1 MFYDILDLL
10 IQSYLINI
18 PLLKYWKFQPR
29 EKKIKIK
36 AFNIEDK
43 ETLLNLRG
51 KANDVR
57 ERVLTFQRNH
67 LSYAESRVTA
77 TNNKRANPKQNPT
90 IAINAWRWFNF
101 KNNIDEMKQK
111 TKWMNTSFVSSN
123 LPLRLKVVFDHEPR
137 QSSVDKWRQSKSPA

>member
-1 MFYDILDLL
+1 M
-10 IQSYLINI
+10 
-18 PLLKYWKFQPR
+18 
-29 EKKIKIK
+29 
-36 AFNIEDK
+36 
-43 ETLLNLRG
+43 
-51 KANDVR
+51 R

-137 QSSVDKWRQSKSPA
+137 QSSVDKWRQSKSPAWVRSLDLTSCFLISRIERGVRLNILLENDFAFCFKFSKHRSYFQNFIESIE